1 MVPKKLRQGKILE
14 VIRRDPVH
22 NQQELLVHLRRAGIH
37 VTQAT
42 LSRDIKELGLVKGAE
57 GYREFS
63 PRIPY
68 ASEDNLR
75 HLLREFLSDTKASG
89 NLVILKTHQGC
100 AQTVAVA
107 LDRAGWPELAG
118 TLAGDDTI
126 LTVVAEGYRSQDVQK
141 RIQQLVG

>member
-14 VIRRDPVH
+14 VIRKGAVH

-57 GYREFS
+57 GYREFG
-63 PRIPY
+63 PRVY
-68 ASEDNLR
+68 FASEETLR

-89 NLVILKTHQGC
+89 NLVILKTNPGC

-126 LTVVAEGYRSQDVQK
+126 LTVVAEGYRSQD
-141 RIQQLVG
+141 IQQKIQRLIG